1 MNCVVLCAGLGI
13 RFGLKTL
20 STPKPA
26 LKIGGKPLIRII
38 LDQLEAVGFD
48 DIIVKAYWLSGKLR
62 DAIGDDGNVTFVTE
76 TKLTETATFLKKNA
90 DRLDGDFMV
99 VNGDTLTNLDFKDI
113 IDFHIN
119 SNKIATIYTRRN
131 AVHSGGTYIFKK
143 EILDYIP
150 NEPWSINTDLIP
162 DLLEKN
168 IPIALYFSN
177 AIYFD
182 IATPVKLKQA
192 KEAYKKW
199 NDALNKV
206 LIFDG

>member
-1 MNCVVLCAGLGI
+1 MNCVVLCAGLGT

-20 STPKPA
+20 SVPKPA

-38 LDQLEAVGFD
+38 LDQLEGVGFN

-62 DAIGDDGNVTFVTE
+62 DAIGEDENVTLVTE
-76 TKLTETATFLKKNA
+76 MKLSETASFLKNNA
-90 DRLDGDFMV
+90 DRLDDDFMV
-99 VNGDTLTNLDFKDI
+99 INGDTLTNLDFKDI

-119 SNKIATIYTRRN
+119 SNKIATIFTQRN

-162 DLLEKN
+162 DLLEEN
-168 IPIALYFSN
+168 IPIALYFSD
-177 AIYFD
+177 ASYFD
-182 IATPVKLKQA
+182 IATPAKLKQA
-192 KEAYKKW
+192 NEAYKKW
-199 NDALNKV
+199 NKV